1 MNQGLPFSPQQADYS
16 FYRQDPNVSQEVM
29 LQIPDFPVRL
39 ANQRDALERFARVV
53 LQNGHNRNP
62 LRLFVFNQMSANN
75 WQNLDWIAL
84 VKNLGNL
91 LDFLI
96 FDQNNAGTQE
106 LVSGA
111 VELTV
116 KLMMLRAVEQYP
128 TLQSFLDQAMYNELG
143 QIKQRR
149 DQIRQLMS
157 QTQTQQGGL
166 FPQQNQVNQNTQLMS
181 VGGSANWSA
190 GLQNQFQ
197 QQAAPQQ
204 PQLGGGTSG
213 RISIGD
219 LAPPK
224 QQQQPVSIQ
233 TGSGMFETWESDPGK
248 QHANIGGGNTNF
260 RGFFAETEE
269 VQLKPHWEQPAEPTA
284 PVPDQTPVQNYR
296 DELIAKYGAVFPMI
310 EIAGKAYPLVYDRYR
325 YQLNENGA
333 LMKLEDHVI
342 DQMEAEPRPASL
354 GIPLYTKVDDAAP
367 ESNINTRVSFLKA
380 AEEDH
385 GLEVLPDAIVGL
397 EIDTAVGLVNMRTNA
412 YIEKKVVEF
421 GVLTVD
427 AVFVADSEK
436 FKETF
441 AGLLIESPES
451 DITKLMEL
459 VKESGNEADALY
471 RKLNRRVTTSI
482 NQILTENLGL
492 TATITDGASDWGAL
506 PAWLKNKKGAKHMA
520 ALSDCAM
527 AIVNAACCVASGDL
541 DETVR
546 DYNYAKLHVNQTSG
560 VVYDRKLYDVRSMS
574 GEEMEAYDAELLSSC
589 ATAGLTT
596 DSFIQLIYRDYVS
609 LLPVEFENL
618 GIDLADGK
626 EVTVVHESAH
636 PELNAYL
643 KGFYRRAGGDASRF
657 DNIYLTTI
665 DGAVMRIVR
674 LALADDTVLGL
685 VRVF

>member
-29 LQIPDFPVRL
+29 LQIPDFPARL
-39 ANQRDALERFARVV
+39 AGQRDALERFARVV
-53 LQNGHNRNP
+53 LQNGHQRNP
-62 LRLFVFNQMSANN
+62 LRLFVYNQMSANN

-96 FDQNNAGTQE
+96 FDQHNAGTQE

-128 TLQSFLDQAMYNELG
+128 NLQSYLDQAMYNELG

-149 DQIRQLMS
+149 DQIRTLMS
-157 QTQTQQGGL
+157 QTQVQQGGL
-166 FPQQNQVNQNTQLMS
+166 FPQQNQMNQNAQLMN

-190 GLQNQFQ
+190 GLQQQFH
-197 QQAAPQQ
+197 QQ
-204 PQLGGGTSG
+204 PQAQQTQLGGGTSS

-224 QQQQPVSIQ
+224 QTQPTSIQ
-233 TGSGMFETWESDPGK
+233 TGSGMFETWESDPNR

-269 VQLKPHWEQPAEPTA
+269 VQLKPNWEQAAPAPA
-284 PVPDQTPVQNYR
+284 PEQPVETNYR

-325 YQLNENGA
+325 FQINENGA
-333 LMKLEDHVI
+333 LMKIEDHVI
-342 DQMEAEPRPASL
+342 EQMEAEPRPVSL
-354 GIPLYTKVDDAAP
+354 SIPHYVPVDKTAP
-367 ESNINTRVSFLKA
+367 ESAVNTRVSFLKA

-397 EIDTAVGLVNMRTNA
+397 EIDTAAGLVNMRTNA

-421 GVLTVD
+421 TALTVD
-427 AVFVADSEK
+427 AVFVPDVEK
-436 FKETF
+436 FKADF

-459 VKESGNEADALY
+459 VKSSGQVADALY
-471 RKLNRRVTTSI
+471 RKLNRRVTTAI
-482 NQILTENLGL
+482 NQILNENLGL
-492 TATITDGASDWGAL
+492 SATISDGATDWAEL
-506 PAWLKNKKGAKHMA
+506 PAWLNKKKGAKHLA
-520 ALSDCAM
+520 ALSDSVM
-527 AIVNAACCVASGDL
+527 AVVNAACCIASGEL
-541 DETVR
+541 DDTVR
-546 DYNYAKLHVNQTSG
+546 DYNYAKLHINQTSG
-560 VVYDRKLYDVRSMS
+560 VIYDRKLYDVRSMDS
-574 GEEMEAYDAELLSSC
+574 AEMEAYDSEVLASC
-589 ATAGLTT
+589 SAAALTI

-618 GIDLADGK
+618 GIDIADGK

-636 PELNAYL
+636 PELNNYI
-643 KGFYRRAGGDASRF
+643 KGLYRRAGGDVSRF

-665 DGAVMRIVR
+665 DGAVMRVVR
-674 LALADDTVLGL
+674 LSLADDTVLGL